1 MVLPTMDNKSIKK
14 TREDPS
20 PTESKINIMDSDN
33 FYSWIGWL
41 TRRLISL
48 SFLLLFANLGLV
60 DSSVNKYREQT
71 SVISS

>member
-1 MVLPTMDNKSIKK
+1 MDNKSIKK
-14 TREDPS
+14 TRKDPL
-20 PTESKINIMDSDN
+20 PTESKINY

-48 SFLLLFANLGLV
+48 IFLLLFSNLGLV